1 MSINRI
7 NVNGSS
13 LLFSERKIFPLENGV
28 WRGMGWVDKAPSAPR
43 LRRSLLPPSYILA
56 QTSDVILFS
65 FIFLRVIFRLIG
77 RI

>member
-56 QTSDVILFS
+56 HESLVYQRFKPPM
-65 FIFLRVIFRLIG
+65 
-77 RI
+77 